1 MADPNLVA
9 TNAHVV
15 AGVDNPAVIDANGV
29 HPAAVVTF
37 DPDLEFAV
45 LRTSGLAGNPLPLD
59 HSVAPRGTVAA
70 ALGYPGG
77 QESLPHL
84 LLLCKARQ
92 RSGATFTTLAWSND
106 RCTQSKLIFI
116 REIPVVH

>member
-1 MADPNLVA
+1 MV
-9 TNAHVV
+9 T
-15 AGVDNPAVIDANGV
+15 GVDNPAVIDANGM
-29 HPAAVVTF
+29 HPATVVTF
-37 DPDLEFAV
+37 DPDLDFAV

-59 HSVAPRGTVAA
+59 HSLAPRGTVGA

-77 QESLPHL
+77 QEFTASP
-84 LLLCKARQ
+84 AAIVQSQTAIGRNI
-92 RSGATFTTLAWSND
+92 TTLARSND